1 MLFFC
6 YLAKNCIFES
16 KAKAKA
22 REKSDQIPEK
32 QPDRLLLC
40 MIGNSWKCL

>member
-1 MLFFC
+1 MHVIVC

-22 REKSDQIPEK
+22 REKSDQIPENTT
-32 QPDRLLLC
+32 R
-40 MIGNSWKCL
+40 